1 MRFVL
6 KECYKQSLDYSG
18 FLNSDNYFDSL
29 DEFFLESLY
38 NFDFESEQYYDHKN
52 RLTVDEDYVA
62 AEYVNKER
70 KYDKIMQ
77 DRDRMS
83 IA

>member
-6 KECYKQSLDYSG
+6 KECYKQSLDHSG
-18 FLNSDNYFDSL
+18 FLNSDSYFDSF
-29 DEFFLESLY
+29 DEFFFESLY
-38 NFDFESEQYYDHKN
+38 DLDFEFEQYYDHEN

-70 KYDKIMQ
+70 KYDKMMQ
-77 DRDRMS
+77 NRDRMS